1 MQCNTMQ
8 LDSRDGSTHIASF
21 LLFSPFP
28 SLAYIMI
35 IYIEQVTN
43 SYIDIIPL
51 TEVVKYHV
59 ATVALDVAQ
68 LADASGIKINTLSVR
83 LDSSH
88 SIFFFPRG
96 FFAPLKREYIHI
108 YVIHIPPFFL
118 SFFFFSLSL
127 SQGTA
132 LRITAESPTSIKIN
146 QARIVAPFNTFAS
159 NGLIHAI
166 DKVCTFFF
174 QRKVASS
181 CAALCR

>member
-127 SQGTA
+127 SLRAPLSA
-132 LRITAESPTSIKIN
+132 LPPRAPRRSRSTRHESWHRSTHLHPT
-146 QARIVAPFNTFAS
+146 
-159 NGLIHAI
+159 G
-166 DKVCTFFF
+166 
-174 QRKVASS
+174 
-181 CAALCR
+181 

>member
-127 SQGTA
+127 SGHRSPHYRREPHVDQDQPGTNRGTVQHICIQRADTCDRQGLHFLLSA
-132 LRITAESPTSIKIN
+132 
-146 QARIVAPFNTFAS
+146 
-159 NGLIHAI
+159 
-166 DKVCTFFF
+166 
-174 QRKVASS
+174 
-181 CAALCR
+181 